1 MLAGIFKPAQC
12 VGFFFWSDFVR
23 YGIPYKGSK
32 NTIAKKI
39 IDFLP
44 EAETLVDICAGG
56 CAITHAALEH
66 MEQNPLTKKWNRVI
80 ANDINPIPLRLFGN
94 AVNGKYANEKRWIS
108 REDFFRLK
116 EKDEYVKFCWSF
128 GNNGIGY
135 LYAKEIEP
143 WKRALHYAYVLGD
156 NRFLSEI
163 CGEVPKDNIRQWIR
177 DNEKDIKEKYISWYK
192 EQWKLAHNQ
201 AEGAPI
207 ELQESTE
214 EVLIALK
221 KELQE
226 YLRKALQLSGKRA
239 CDVDKH
245 LGTNGMAGHYF
256 GKSQW
261 EFPTPEAY
269 IKLKEILPLD
279 REYPWHLLFLQSLE
293 RLQSLQSLQRLESL
307 ERLQS
312 LQSLESLE
320 SLERLQRLEMDYRD
334 VQLPDGCVVYCDPP
348 YAGTNGYGLHKSAFD
363 QEAFW
368 NWARKCE
375 RLLFI
380 SEYSAPVDFVPIV
393 ELPHRSR
400 LSATTNNSVTERLFV
415 HESRYNELKTRL
427 I

>member
-1 MLAGIFKPAQC
+1 M
-12 VGFFFWSDFVR
+12 R

-32 NTIAKKI
+32 NTIAQKI

-80 ANDINPIPLRLFGN
+80 ANDINPMPLRLFGN
-94 AVNGKYANEKRWIS
+94 AVNGKYATEKRWIS

-128 GNNGIGY
+128 GNNGLNY

-156 NRFLSEI
+156 NGFLSEI

-201 AEGAPI
+201 AEGVPI

-226 YLRKALQLSGKRA
+226 YLRKALQSSGKRA

-261 EFPTPEAY
+261 EFPTPEVY

-279 REYPWHLLFLQSLE
+279 REYPWHLLFLQSL
-293 RLQSLQSLQRLESL
+293 
-307 ERLQS
+307 QS

-320 SLERLQRLEMDYRD
+320 L
-334 VQLPDGCVVYCDPP
+334 YCDSYENVRIPDNSVIYADIP
-348 YAGTNGYGLHKSAFD
+348 YEGTNCGSYESFNHKEFYDWAARQKNIYISSYEIKDPRFICVYGIPKRQNSASGGYGK
-363 QEAFW
+363 
-368 NWARKCE
+368 KIIE
-375 RLLFI
+375 RI
-380 SEYSAPVDFVPIV
+380 YTVRN
-393 ELPHRSR
+393 HG
-400 LSATTNNSVTERLFV
+400 
-415 HESRYNELKTRL
+415 
-427 I
+427 

>member
-1 MLAGIFKPAQC
+1 M
-12 VGFFFWSDFVR
+12 R

-32 NTIAKKI
+32 NTIAQKI
-39 IDFLP
+39 VDFLP

-80 ANDINPIPLRLFGN
+80 ANDINPMPLRLFGN

-128 GNNGIGY
+128 GNNGKGY

-156 NRFLSEI
+156 NSFLSEI

-192 EQWKLAHNQ
+192 EQWELAHNQ
-201 AEGAPI
+201 AEGVPI
-207 ELQESTE
+207 ELQENTE
-214 EVLIALK
+214 EALIALK

-226 YLRKALQLSGKRA
+226 YLRKALRSSGKRA

-279 REYPWHLLFLQSLE
+279 REYPWHLLFLQSL
-293 RLQSLQSLQRLESL
+293 QRLESL
-307 ERLQS
+307 ERLES
-312 LQSLESLE
+312 LQSLE
-320 SLERLQRLEMDYRD
+320 RLELYFDSYENVRIPNNCLIYAD
-334 VQLPDGCVVYCDPP
+334 IP
-348 YAGTNGYGLHKSAFD
+348 YEGTNCGSYDGFNHKEFYDWAARQKNIFISSYEIKDPRFICVYGIPKRQNNAPVGYGK
-363 QEAFW
+363 
-368 NWARKCE
+368 KIIE
-375 RLLFI
+375 RI
-380 SEYSAPVDFVPIV
+380 YTVRN
-393 ELPHRSR
+393 HG
-400 LSATTNNSVTERLFV
+400 
-415 HESRYNELKTRL
+415 
-427 I
+427 

>member
-1 MLAGIFKPAQC
+1 M
-12 VGFFFWSDFVR
+12 
-23 YGIPYKGSK
+23 
-32 NTIAKKI
+32 
-39 IDFLP
+39 
-44 EAETLVDICAGG
+44 DICAGG

-80 ANDINPIPLRLFGN
+80 ANDINPMPLSLFGN
-94 AVNGKYANEKRWIS
+94 AVNGKYATEKRWIS

-128 GNNGIGY
+128 GNNGLGY

-143 WKRALHYAYVLGD
+143 WKRALHYAYVLED
-156 NRFLSEI
+156 NGFLSEI

-192 EQWKLAHNQ
+192 ERWKLAHNQ
-201 AEGAPI
+201 AGGVPI

-261 EFPTPEAY
+261 EFPTPETY

-279 REYPWHLLFLQSLE
+279 REYPWHLLFLQSL
-293 RLQSLQSLQRLESL
+293 QR
-307 ERLQS
+307 
-312 LQSLESLE
+312 LQSLESL
-320 SLERLQRLEMDYRD
+320 QRLELYCESYENIRI
-334 VQLPDGCVVYCDPP
+334 PDNSVIYADIPYKETDCGPYDGFNHKEFYDWAARQKNIYISSYEIKDPRFICVYGIPKRQNAA
-348 YAGTNGYGLHKSAFD
+348 AGGYGK
-363 QEAFW
+363 
-368 NWARKCE
+368 KIIE
-375 RLLFI
+375 RI
-380 SEYSAPVDFVPIV
+380 YTV
-393 ELPHRSR
+393 R
-400 LSATTNNSVTERLFV
+400 N
-415 HESRYNELKTRL
+415 YG
-427 I
+427 

>member
-1 MLAGIFKPAQC
+1 MPGSLFTLPTRPAMQLAGISKPAQC

-32 NTIAKKI
+32 NTIAQKI
-39 IDFLP
+39 VDFLP

-80 ANDINPIPLRLFGN
+80 ANDINPMPLRLFEN

-128 GNNGIGY
+128 GNNGIDY
-135 LYAKEIEP
+135 MYAKEIEP

-156 NRFLSEI
+156 TGFLSEI

-192 EQWKLAHNQ
+192 EKWRLAHNQ
-201 AEGAPI
+201 AEGVPI
-207 ELQESTE
+207 ELKENTE
-214 EVLIALK
+214 DELIALK

-226 YLRKALQLSGKRA
+226 YLRKALQSSGKRA

-245 LGTNGMAGHYF
+245 LGTNGIAGHYF

-261 EFPTPEAY
+261 VFPTPEAY
-269 IKLKEILPLD
+269 IKLREILPLD

-293 RLQSLQSLQRLESL
+293 SLQS
-307 ERLQS
+307 LQS
-312 LQSLESLE
+312 LQSLESL
-320 SLERLQRLEMDYRD
+320 QRLE
-334 VQLPDGCVVYCDPP
+334 LYCDSYENVRIPDNSVIYADIP
-348 YAGTNGYGLHKSAFD
+348 YEGTNCGSYGSFNHKEFYDWAARQKNIYISSYEIKDPRFICVYGIPKRQNSAAGGYGK
-363 QEAFW
+363 
-368 NWARKCE
+368 KIIE
-375 RLLFI
+375 RI
-380 SEYSAPVDFVPIV
+380 YTVRN
-393 ELPHRSR
+393 HG
-400 LSATTNNSVTERLFV
+400 
-415 HESRYNELKTRL
+415 
-427 I
+427 